1 MLRRCVRN
9 NYKILVRFEDIASK
23 GITDV
28 KLLVRYTEIKGDD
41 EKLRDTI
48 LIELGR
54 LKERNVTDM
63 LGLIETLG

>member
-1 MLRRCVRN
+1 MLIT
-9 NYKILVRFEDIASK
+9 KILVRFEDIASK

-28 KLLVRYTEIKGDD
+28 KLLKRYTEIKGDD